1 MIKKE
6 NLDNKKK
13 EGLSKFYN
21 GYNCA
26 QSVLSVFAE
35 ELEISKDTCLKL
47 SSPFGSGIA
56 YMQETCGAVSGALMA
71 IGLKYGRGINGTKE
85 DKERAYDMSR
95 HFIEEFKKTTCGTIC
110 CRELMNGLDMSTPE
124 GMAKIKDLDLFRL
137 RCSKHV
143 QNSIEIVN
151 KILSYELKLK

>member
-1 MIKKE
+1 MIRKDTLDEKE
-6 NLDNKKK
+6 K
-13 EGLSKFYN
+13 EGLSKFCN

-35 ELEISKDTCLKL
+35 DLGMSKDACLKL
-47 SSPFGSGIA
+47 ANPFGSGIA
-56 YMQETCGAVSGALMA
+56 YLQETCGAVSGALMA
-71 IGLKYGRGINGTKE
+71 IGLKYGRGTDGRIE

-110 CRELMNGLDMSTPE
+110 CRELMEGLDMGTPE
-124 GMAKIKDLDLFRL
+124 GMSKIKELDLFRL

-151 KILSYELKLK
+151 KIIFYELK